1 MATEVDLVPLLV
13 DSRNRDVDLVLMLV
27 DSRKGVFDLAA
38 MGVDLVLR
46 EVDLDRECQSTVAV
60 QVGRNE
66 QVFVLPQ
73 LICPSLVLLL
83 IYSLY

>member
-46 EVDLDRECQSTVAV
+46 EVDLDREWQSTVAV
-60 QVGRNE
+60 QAGRNE
-66 QVFVLPQ
+66 QVFF
-73 LICPSLVLLL
+73 CCHS
-83 IYSLY
+83 